1 MTQLENPKF
10 KNYDNSG
17 VPVGHSYFP
26 GNDIST
32 VTSNTVSLEQARY
45 LHRMHNAAQRQTET
59 YKRNMSRHSSQ
70 SKKEMY
76 AESIEDFARANG
88 AVYAGGG
95 EHIIQNQSS
104 VPLGKYV
111 S

>member
-1 MTQLENPKF
+1 
-10 KNYDNSG
+10 
-17 VPVGHSYFP
+17 
-26 GNDIST
+26 
-32 VTSNTVSLEQARY
+32 
-45 LHRMHNAAQRQTET
+45 MHNAAQRQTET

-70 SKKEMY
+70 SKKDMY
-76 AESIEDFARANG
+76 AESIEEYSRANG

-95 EHIIQNQSS
+95 EPILPNQSG